1 MLSTLLIGSTFLQS
15 VNRKQFVALQSLAT
29 FLTMCGLLLTVGVFI
44 MPTWSVAALG
54 RTKRVQI
61 GLWSICK
68 STERSTDCALWNSL
82 QIWNLA
88 KTNEP
93 DYVRYSR
100 VFLQFSILSGLVG
113 NIFALVGNGLLC
125 CTRKFKTTVII
136 QAVASLSLSASA
148 MLVGASGTVFPIL
161 FKAPTADINQRQI
174 NHVLTRDYFSVDP
187 RSRPIFEH
195 GIALYLCWAAMIIY
209 GTTDLEI

>member
-1 MLSTLLIGSTFLQS
+1 
-15 VNRKQFVALQSLAT
+15 
-29 FLTMCGLLLTVGVFI
+29 MCGLLLTVGVFI

-68 STERSTDCALWNSL
+68 STERSTDCAFWNNL